1 MALRRAAGLLAR
13 RAAPLRQLSL
23 SAAAAAAKPQPL
35 SEEAPP
41 GYGDKLEV
49 DGKVLHPSLL
59 NKDVASAEYAVRGEL
74 YLKAEELRRQGKEI
88 IFTNVGNPH
97 ALGQPPISF
106 FREVISLVAAGS
118 ALVDNPRA
126 ADLFAPDAIARAKHI
141 LKDIIPGGVGAYSDS
156 RGALGFRQEIA
167 DYIKRRDG
175 VEDVDPDSIFMTDG
189 ASVAVRLGLN
199 TLIRG
204 KRDGILVPIPQYPL
218 YSASIE
224 LYGGSLVGYE
234 LDESNNWGLSM
245 TKLKESVEAH
255 RARGGHVRGM
265 VFINPGNPTGT
276 CLSIA
281 QLEELAKFAYDEKI
295 VLMADEVY
303 QENVYQDERP
313 FHSMR
318 KTLAGM
324 GEPYASGV
332 ELLSFHTVSKGT
344 AGECGLRGGYVEAK
358 NIHPGA
364 MEEMYKMCS
373 INLSP
378 NVTGQVAMSLMVN
391 PPKPGDAS
399 YETFNAE
406 RDGTLQSLR
415 RRAQYMTDAFNSL
428 EGVTCVF
435 TEGAMY
441 SFPQIRLP
449 AKAMAAAKAAGKAP
463 DVFYCLALLEATGIS
478 TVPGSGF
485 GQEDGTFHFRTTIL
499 PMEDDM
505 PRICDLLKDFHA
517 KFMAK
522 YK

>member
-1 MALRRAAGLLAR
+1 
-13 RAAPLRQLSL
+13 
-23 SAAAAAAKPQPL
+23 
-35 SEEAPP
+35 
-41 GYGDKLEV
+41 
-49 DGKVLHPSLL
+49 
-59 NKDVASAEYAVRGEL
+59 
-74 YLKAEELRRQGKEI
+74 
-88 IFTNVGNPH
+88 
-97 ALGQPPISF
+97 
-106 FREVISLVAAGS
+106 
-118 ALVDNPRA
+118 
-126 ADLFAPDAIARAKHI
+126 
-141 LKDIIPGGVGAYSDS
+141 
-156 RGALGFRQEIA
+156 
-167 DYIKRRDG
+167 
-175 VEDVDPDSIFMTDG
+175 
-189 ASVAVRLGLN
+189 
-199 TLIRG
+199 
-204 KRDGILVPIPQYPL
+204 
-218 YSASIE
+218 
-224 LYGGSLVGYE
+224 
-234 LDESNNWGLSM
+234 
-245 TKLKESVEAH
+245 
-255 RARGGHVRGM
+255 
-265 VFINPGNPTGT
+265 
-276 CLSIA
+276 
-281 QLEELAKFAYDEKI
+281 
-295 VLMADEVY
+295 
-303 QENVYQDERP
+303 
-313 FHSMR
+313 
-318 KTLAGM
+318 
-324 GEPYASGV
+324 
-332 ELLSFHTVSKGT
+332 
-344 AGECGLRGGYVEAK
+344 
-358 NIHPGA
+358 
-364 MEEMYKMCS
+364 MCS